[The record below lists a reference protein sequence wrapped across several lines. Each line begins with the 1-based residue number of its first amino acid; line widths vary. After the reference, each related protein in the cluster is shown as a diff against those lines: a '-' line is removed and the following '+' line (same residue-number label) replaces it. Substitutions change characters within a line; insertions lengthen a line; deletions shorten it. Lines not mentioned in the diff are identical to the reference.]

1 MQNSFRRKSPLAESI
16 HSRQTINFIL
26 LHFITWAGHS
36 LDCLGGGAVLSFFAI
51 ASDQREAK
59 QLLNPCSRERKDN
72 SPFFP
77 KPDNACCAQVVENLS
92 LRHERHKKRTSKY
105 ILRTLR
111 RHEPMTLHV
120 TFSAYTAT
128 LLIWTKGG
136 ASYISAPFCRLV
148 SQPTGYHIGIS
159 GRIRKLTI
167 DGRRLL
173 SAIAHIP
180 IPSLVRMG
188 RFSV

>member
-1 MQNSFRRKSPLAESI
+1 MGGSQSGLSWRRSCTLLFCNCFRPKGSKATPKSL
-16 HSRQTINFIL
+16 Q
-26 LHFITWAGHS
+26 
-36 LDCLGGGAVLSFFAI
+36 
-51 ASDQREAK
+51 QREER
-59 QLLNPCSRERKDN
+59 QLTFLLS
-72 SPFFP
+72 

-111 RHEPMTLHV
+111 RHEPMTLHA

-128 LLIWTKGG
+128 LLIWTKGA

-167 DGRRLL
+167 NGRRLL

-180 IPSLVRMG
+180 VPSLVRMG